1 MYLSCGCWQPGYM
14 AQALFHTT
22 IFQQLQE
29 ELLLLQGLRPPLDA
43 ELQDTG
49 LGIINQ
55 AFPHRAFPVGAVH
68 ELVSNTAEEAAATTG
83 FIAGILGTLMRRGA
97 CLWVSRHRNIFPP
110 ALHLFGITP
119 DQVLFVAAP
128 DHQKVLWA
136 IEEGLKCETLA
147 AVVGEVQELGFT
159 ASRRLQ
165 LAVEKSRVTGFIHH
179 RTSRVTGN
187 LACVS
192 RWRIRPAASVAP
204 EGLPGVGFPGWN
216 VELCRIRNGR
226 PGTWQV
232 QWTPQGFCVL
242 PEKMMEQ
249 AVVIKKAG

>member
-1 MYLSCGCWQPGYM
+1 MYLSSGCQQPVYM
-14 AQALFHTT
+14 AQALFHTH

-29 ELLLLQGLRPPLDA
+29 ELLLLQGLRAPLDA

-55 AFPHRAFPVGAVH
+55 SFPHHAFPVGAVH
-68 ELVSNTAEEAAATTG
+68 ELMSSCPEDAAATTG
-83 FIAGILGTLMRRGA
+83 FIAGILGTLMRSRS

-110 ALHLFGITP
+110 ALSIFGITP
-119 DQVLFVAAP
+119 DQVLFVEAP
-128 DHQKVLWA
+128 DPKMALWA

-179 RTSRVTGN
+179 RTGRVAGN

-192 RWRIRPAASVAP
+192 RWRIKPVASAPP
-204 EGLPGVGFPGWN
+204 EGLPGVGFPCWN
-216 VELCRIRNGR
+216 VELCKIRNGR
-226 PGTWQV
+226 PGTWKV
-232 QWTPQGFCVL
+232 QWTPQGFYVL
-242 PEKMMEQ
+242 PEKKIRQE
-249 AVVIKKAG
+249 VIIKKAG